1 MKFSVSTY
9 SYCRLINSGEKTLE
23 ECIALAKES
32 GFDGIEFVD
41 LGDIPDGLSKKEY
54 AAKLREECE
63 KQGVEPVSYTIG
75 ADFLHGSDGDTDKE
89 IARLKE
95 EVEVGAALGVKL
107 MRHDATR
114 GYDSKDRGY
123 KGFDDALPVIIRGCR
138 EVTEYAKTFGIKTMV
153 ENHGYF
159 CQESTRVEKIV
170 NGVANDNFGLLVDI
184 GNFMC
189 ADENPVEAVG
199 RVAPYAFHVHAKDFH
214 KKSGNAPFFLDGFF
228 RTRGGTYLRGAII
241 GHGDVPVYQCISTL
255 KENGYDGYVTVE
267 FEGMEDQITGT
278 QYGLNTLKRIVKT
291 FG

>member
-32 GFDGIEFVD
+32 GFDGVEFVD
-41 LGDIPDGLSKKEY
+41 FGDIPEGLSKKEY
-54 AAKLREECE
+54 AAKLKAECE

-95 EVEVGAALGVKL
+95 EVEVAAALGVKL

-114 GYDSKDRGY
+114 GFDADSRGFR
-123 KGFDDALPVIIRGCR
+123 GFDDALPVIIRGCR

-153 ENHGYF
+153 ENHGFF
-159 CQESTRVEKIV
+159 CQESTRVERIV

-189 ADENPVEAVG
+189 ADENPIEAVG

-214 KKSGNAPFFLDGFF
+214 KKSGNGPFFLDGFF
-228 RTRGGTYLRGAII
+228 KTRGGTYLRGAII

-278 QYGLNTLKRIVKT
+278 TYGLNTLKRIVKT